1 MAYSHGSKA
10 VLKLNDGTLRDTSP
24 FLTSVSFPKTIDT
37 AEVTTLGDTAKEY
50 IVGLQDATISAEG
63 IYDPTLDGY
72 IANIV
77 TAGSAAFEYS
87 PQGTTAGNV
96 KYSGTA
102 ILTSY
107 EIATAVDGAGTVSLE
122 LQVTGAVT
130 KGTN

>member
-1 MAYSHGSKA
+1 
-10 VLKLNDGTLRDTSP
+10 VSP
-24 FLTSVSFPKTIDT
+24 YLTSVSFPKAIDT

-50 IVGLQDATISAEG
+50 IVGLVDATISAEG

-107 EIATAVDGAGTVSLE
+107 EVATAVDGAGTVSLE